1 MNSYHNRSTSLKNT
15 CSETQRNTMSLV
27 CPFYFFNKRN
37 KRIQTIA
44 LIANREKEQTG
55 KNRKQTERNHVQNQR
70 NNTQQK
76 KKKIQKANRG
86 KRPSRKKNKFV
97 CGMEAMV
104 ESQKRLEESLPSP
117 PVPFF
122 SDDSNTLQKRKGTDS
137 ERLPRRRVR
146 LVMVFAICMMIMNN
160 HIQIMRKRTNKRQH
174 SKYHSSEWQKSQ
186 RNNRKPSSYDVLSK
200 SFKNTF
206 SNKMKDLADS
216 RDRVLTERNM

>member
-1 MNSYHNRSTSLKNT
+1 MFGNIEEHHVAGVSVLLFQQQK
-15 CSETQRNTMSLV
+15 QRDTDNNVDSQYKERV
-27 CPFYFFNKRN
+27 D
-37 KRIQTIA
+37 
-44 LIANREKEQTG
+44 REEQKT
-55 KNRKQTERNHVQNQR
+55 NRKESCIESKKQHTTE
-70 NNTQQK
+70 K

-86 KRPSRKKNKFV
+86 KRPSRKKKKFV

-174 SKYHSSEWQKSQ
+174 SKCHSSEWQKSQ

-206 SNKMKDLADS
+206 SSKMKDLADS
-216 RDRVLTERNM
+216 RDRVLTERNT

>member
-1 MNSYHNRSTSLKNT
+1 MFGNIEEHHVAGVSVLFFQQQKQRDTDNSVDSQYKERVDREEQKTNQKESCTESKKQHTT
-15 CSETQRNTMSLV
+15 
-27 CPFYFFNKRN
+27 
-37 KRIQTIA
+37 
-44 LIANREKEQTG
+44 EKE
-55 KNRKQTERNHVQNQR
+55 
-70 NNTQQK
+70 
-76 KKKIQKANRG
+76 KKIQKANRG